1 MDLLSDLSSLWFE
14 IEIWGRERTLKITFH
29 GGISKDFHIP
39 HFGWNGME
47 VIVSVPNYDSL
58 SFDGWWVINCCW
70 FNEPK
75 FTRWRFCIQFITFDG
90 ARVHDLWRSRNNIN
104 PTHHQNARP
113 WHHLIFGGRTRICGF
128 ILCSRLCSQLPL
140 CPVLIMKYLPLS
152 PQQSDVVLRN
162 PSLTTFS
169 TCGNSRNI
177 NVDHQIHEIN
187 NYKPGPP

>member
-1 MDLLSDLSSLWFE
+1 MKL
-14 IEIWGRERTLKITFH
+14 
-29 GGISKDFHIP
+29 
-39 HFGWNGME
+39 NGME

-70 FNEPK
+70 FNEPQ

-152 PQQSDVVLRN
+152 PPHSDVVLRN

-169 TCGNSRNI
+169 SCGNSRNI